1 MFNQE
6 EQEGHNFMS
15 SKVGGEARRAM
26 DIIDRTQHSQGQ
38 DLRASNK
45 GIIQFSYSYLP
56 YL

>member
-6 EQEGHNFMS
+6 KQEGHNFMS

-45 GIIQFSYSYLP
+45 GIIQFSYSCLP